1 MGTATA
7 VAKAGDF
14 LNEDGTVENISEILT
29 VDSAAAALGGLFGA
43 SSITTFVESASG
55 AADGG
60 RTGLSA
66 IVTGVLFILAALFAP
81 IISVVSAAST
91 CGALVLVGY
100 LMISDTVEINWSDLS
115 ESFPAFATIIG
126 IPLTFS
132 ISDGIG
138 FGFISYIIVA
148 LITGNVKKIKP
159 LMWVAGIMFVV
170 YFFLL

>member
-1 MGTATA
+1 
-7 VAKAGDF
+7 
-14 LNEDGTVENISEILT
+14 
-29 VDSAAAALGGLFGA
+29 
-43 SSITTFVESASG
+43 
-55 AADGG
+55 
-60 RTGLSA
+60 
-66 IVTGVLFILAALFAP
+66 
-81 IISVVSAAST
+81 
-91 CGALVLVGY
+91 
-100 LMISDTVEINWSDLS
+100 MISDTVEINWSDLS

-159 LMWVAGIMFVV
+159 LMWVAGVMFIV